1 MSNRAR
7 ACALA
12 AGCKARGAAY
22 ALMRAAALALACL
35 CMLGVGGGQAFGASS
50 AREPDPLAIE
60 CDAEMSLARV
70 DIRALPASTDPASI
84 ETGVPCGMTEMC
96 GLDPCLCGATDSW
109 GACACNGR
117 TDTFPTYS
125 IEADTPGVVQL
136 VEVFGTAYM
145 VAVGSGSTDV
155 VVTAELAHH
164 KSAQAVMHVE
174 VASFGV
180 LDAVKLICAL
190 AAIVLVCAL
199 VVLCVRAVVRRVRN
213 AVARVRR
220 RRAERREE
228 ARKGQEQARE
238 LVEQLKVARVRTGQ
252 EVAAEMREGRA
263 ASASAALGGPGD
275 ALDGAGAA
283 AGGPGAAADDSGD
296 TSASTSAS
304 ASTAARGA
312 IEQDNSQGDE
322 REQGEEL

>member
-1 MSNRAR
+1 MSKHARAR
-7 ACALA
+7 ALA

-22 ALMRAAALALACL
+22 ALMRVAALALACL

-125 IEADTPGVVQL
+125 IEADVPGVVQL
-136 VEVFGTAYM
+136 VEVFGTAYV

-164 KSAQAVMHVE
+164 ESARAVMHVE

-180 LDAVKLICAL
+180 LDAVKLVCAL
-190 AAIVLVCAL
+190 AAVVLVCAL

-228 ARKGQEQARE
+228 ARRGQEQARE
-238 LVEQLKVARVRTGQ
+238 LAEQLKVARVRTGQ
-252 EVAAEMREGRA
+252 EIAAEMREGRV
-263 ASASAALGGPGD
+263 ASASAA
-275 ALDGAGAA
+275 ARGAGAA
-283 AGGPGAAADDSGD
+283 SGGSGDASASTAADGLGD

-312 IEQDNSQGDE
+312 NEQGNSQGDE